1 MEMKVTVDRVE
12 DGVVVCIDDDVE
24 QYEFYVEE
32 FPAEAHAGD
41 VFELTLDGE
50 RAVEAVLL
58 EAETEALRLRAQ
70 AAMERLRKKFKKQ

>member
-12 DGVVVCIDDDVE
+12 DGVVVCMDDDDE

-58 EAETEALRLRAQ
+58 EEETEALRLRAQ